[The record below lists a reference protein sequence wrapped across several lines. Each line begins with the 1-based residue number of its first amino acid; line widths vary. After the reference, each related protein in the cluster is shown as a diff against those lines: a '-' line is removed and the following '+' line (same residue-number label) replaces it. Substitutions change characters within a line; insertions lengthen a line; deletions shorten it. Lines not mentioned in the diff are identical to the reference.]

1 MPNIKSAEKRV
12 SVSATKKLQ
21 NQMVRSQMHTA
32 VKKFNAAISNGDV
45 ELARQLL
52 PIASSKIDN
61 AAVKNVIHKN
71 AANRKKAQIAKALSQ
86 LERGVVVVKVDAK
99 TLKQA
104 EQKAAAQRK
113 AEEAEAIKAQRNEA
127 KKAKEAAKAPASKK
141 APAKKSAAA
150 PKAPEEAPKKRT
162 TKKAATAEAPAEEAP
177 AKKTTRKSTTKAE
190 GEEAPAPKKRTTKKA
205 AEPAEGSD
213 DEIK

>member
-21 NQMVRSQMHTA
+21 NQMVRSQMQTA
-32 VKKFNAAISNGDV
+32 LKKFNAAISNGDI
-45 ELARQLL
+45 ELAKTLL
-52 PIASSKIDN
+52 PLASSKIDN

-86 LERGVVVVKVDAK
+86 LEKGVVVVKVDAK

-127 KKAKEAAKAPASKK
+127 KKAKEAAKAPATKK
-141 APAKKSAAA
+141 APAKKAAA
-150 PKAPEEAPKKRT
+150 PKAAKAEPAKDEAPKKRAT
-162 TKKAATAEAPAEEAP
+162 RKKADAVEAPAEAVE
-177 AKKTTRKSTTKAE
+177 
-190 GEEAPAPKKRTTKKA
+190 
-205 AEPAEGSD
+205 

>member
-21 NQMVRSQMHTA
+21 NQKVRSQMMTA
-32 VKKFNAAISNGDV
+32 IKKFNAAISDGDI
-45 ELARQLL
+45 ELAKSLL
-52 PIASSKIDN
+52 PVAASRIDN

-71 AANRKKAQIAKALSQ
+71 AANRKKAQIAKTLSQ
-86 LERGVVVVKVDAK
+86 LERGVVVLKVDAK

-104 EQKAAAQRK
+104 EQKAAAARK

-127 KKAKEAAKAPASKK
+127 KKAKEAAKAPAPKRAAK
-141 APAKKSAAA
+141 APAKKAE
-150 PKAPEEAPKKRT
+150 K
-162 TKKAATAEAPAEEAP
+162 AEAPAAEP
-177 AKKTTRKSTTKAE
+177 KKR
-190 GEEAPAPKKRTTKKA
+190 APKKVA
-205 AEPAEGSD
+205 APAAAPAADDS

>member
-45 ELARQLL
+45 ELAKQLM

-86 LERGVVVVKVDAK
+86 LERGIVVVKIDAK

-127 KKAKEAAKAPASKK
+127 KKAKEAAKAPATKK
-141 APAKKSAAA
+141 APARKSAAA
-150 PKAPEEAPKKRT
+150 PKAPKAAAATEEAPKKRT
-162 TKKAATAEAPAEEAP
+162 TKKAAEAPAEEAP
-177 AKKTTRKSTTKAE
+177 AKK
-190 GEEAPAPKKRTTKKA
+190 PAAKKTTKKA
-205 AEPAEGSD
+205 EAAPAEQVE

>member
-52 PIASSKIDN
+52 PIASSKIDS

-113 AEEAEAIKAQRNEA
+113 AEEAAAIKAQRNEA
-127 KKAKEAAKAPASKK
+127 KKAKEAAKAPAATKK

-150 PKAPEEAPKKRT
+150 PKATEEAPKKRT
-162 TKKAATAEAPAEEAP
+162 TKRAATEQAPA
-177 AKKTTRKSTTKAE
+177 
-190 GEEAPAPKKRTTKKA
+190 EEAPAPKKRATKKTEA
-205 AEPAEGSD
+205 PADGSD

>member
-21 NQMVRSQMHTA
+21 NQKIRSQMATA
-32 VKKFNAAISNGDV
+32 IKKFNAAISDGNV
-45 ELARQLL
+45 ELAKELL

-71 AANRKKAQIAKALSQ
+71 AANRKKAQIARTLSQ
-86 LERGVVVVKVDAK
+86 LERGIVVVKVDAK

-104 EQKAAAQRK
+104 EQKAAAARK

-127 KKAKEAAKAPASKK
+127 KKAKEAAKAPA
-141 APAKKSAAA
+141 ANKKSTKKTEATEA
-150 PKAPEEAPKKRT
+150 APKKRT
-162 TKKAATAEAPAEEAP
+162 TKKVAPVEAPVVAEA
-177 AKKTTRKSTTKAE
+177 
-190 GEEAPAPKKRTTKKA
+190 
-205 AEPAEGSD
+205 
-213 DEIK
+213 DEIQ

>member
-21 NQMVRSQMHTA
+21 NQMIRSQMQTA
-32 VKKFNAAISNGDV
+32 VRKFNAAIAEGDV
-45 ELARQLL
+45 ESAKKLL
-52 PIASSKIDN
+52 PVASSKIDN
-61 AAVKNVIHKN
+61 AATKNVIHKN

-86 LERGVVVVKVDAK
+86 LERGIVVVKVDAK

-104 EQKAAAQRK
+104 EQKVAAQRK

-127 KKAKEAAKAPASKK
+127 KKAKEAAKAPTPKK
-141 APAKKSAAA
+141 TAPAKKAAA
-150 PKAPEEAPKKRT
+150 PKAPKEEAKEEAPKKRT
-162 TKKAATAEAPAEEAP
+162 TAKKAAAPAQPVASEEV
-177 AKKTTRKSTTKAE
+177 T
-190 GEEAPAPKKRTTKKA
+190 
-205 AEPAEGSD
+205 

>member
-21 NQMVRSQMHTA
+21 NQMIRSQMQTA
-32 VKKFNAAISNGDV
+32 VRKFNAAIAEGDV
-45 ELARQLL
+45 ESAKALL

-61 AAVKNVIHKN
+61 AATKNVIHKN

-86 LERGVVVVKVDAK
+86 LERGIVVVKVDAK

-127 KKAKEAAKAPASKK
+127 KKAKEAAKAPARK
-141 APAKKSAAA
+141 APAKKVSA
-150 PKAPEEAPKKRT
+150 PKAPKTETTRKRAPKKPV
-162 TKKAATAEAPAEEAP
+162 E
-177 AKKTTRKSTTKAE
+177 SDE
-190 GEEAPAPKKRTTKKA
+190 GAGDP
-205 AEPAEGSD
+205 
-213 DEIK
+213 DEVK

>member
-45 ELARQLL
+45 ELAKQLL

-141 APAKKSAAA
+141 PARKSAAA
-150 PKAPEEAPKKRT
+150 PKAPKAAATEEAPKKRT
-162 TKKAATAEAPAEEAP
+162 TKKAAEAPAEEAP
-177 AKKTTRKSTTKAE
+177 AKKPAAKKSAPKAAPV
-190 GEEAPAPKKRTTKKA
+190 EEAT
-205 AEPAEGSD
+205 
-213 DEIK
+213 DEIL